1 MLMELVQS
9 YRILY
14 PYPCFGICIWPMFF
28 WLKMYQLWVEICR
41 LIIVSN
47 IYIKSERNTNLGMYM
62 YITTAWTHFFFKE
75 VHILSGY
82 IFYYQSN
89 MIITYWWDNVIISLI
104 NLVWNITILHQKNY
118 LFKMKGVF
126 EGICENNN
134 CFIEHLRFDFI
145 AFMKRNNHR
154 YWFKKNPWITTIETE

>member
-47 IYIKSERNTNLGMYM
+47 IYKIWKEYKSGYVHVHYNCVNT
-62 YITTAWTHFFFKE
+62 FFFKE

-154 YWFKKNPWITTIETE
+154 YWFKKKPWITTIETE